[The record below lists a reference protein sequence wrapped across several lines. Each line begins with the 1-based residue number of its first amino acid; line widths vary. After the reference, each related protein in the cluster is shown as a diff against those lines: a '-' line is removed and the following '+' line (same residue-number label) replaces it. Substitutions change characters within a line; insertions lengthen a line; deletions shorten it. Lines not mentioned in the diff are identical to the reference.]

1 MRVGA
6 YRIPAGSAGGFV
18 ATTLFTMGED
28 HDTYVRG
35 SGGRRRARAA
45 RAAAWV
51 FAAGHTVECGGG
63 QSLRGVLAVLG
74 GARPRSRRERR
85 SRRRD
90 ANTGSMTLSPHPAP
104 RASATA
110 CDVPEQGT
118 NASAGRTRWVFA
130 PGPDAV
136 PPSAVAKALPSRSPC
151 GREKTSRPGTGTR
164 FTPSGRP
171 SFGLHSLLGG
181 DPGCRVGHSR
191 VRTRP
196 YSPLP
201 ARVGG
206 ACSPKRFPSV
216 PAGVAE
222 RRGRGRTAGL
232 PLLGLTQRSVA
243 AFRLSEW
250 RRPARPRF
258 APGCPGRF
266 QPAP

>member
-1 MRVGA
+1 MLRLGNS
-6 YRIPAGSAGGFV
+6 RP
-18 ATTLFTMGED
+18 
-28 HDTYVRG
+28 
-35 SGGRRRARAA
+35 
-45 RAAAWV
+45 
-51 FAAGHTVECGGG
+51 GHTVECGGE

-74 GARPRSRRERR
+74 GARPRSRGERR
-85 SRRRD
+85 SHRRD
-90 ANTGSMTLSPHPAP
+90 AKTGSMTLSPRPAP

-110 CDVPEQGT
+110 SDVPDQGT

-130 PGPDAV
+130 PGPGPL

-151 GREKTSRPGTGTR
+151 GREKTSQPGYRNALDAQRQTIAR
-164 FTPSGRP
+164 S
-171 SFGLHSLLGG
+171 SFAPRG
-181 DPGCRVGHSR
+181 DPGCRVGHPR

-206 ACSPKRFPSV
+206 VCSPKRFASV

-222 RRGRGRTAGL
+222 RREPGRAAGL
-232 PLLGLTQRSVA
+232 PLLGLTQPSVA

-266 QPAP
+266 QPTS